1 LDDTRQFDKSIAMND
16 VLLNI
21 ANQIEADLYLQTH
34 STNPLL
40 TYTTIDRGIKKLLDS
55 YPMYDSLFSVTQR
68 NVRFWDIL
76 ARPINHNQNILLRTQ
91 DLPPI
96 FEENS
101 CMYIFSKEILK
112 SKHNRIGNRPMLYE
126 IDAIESQDID
136 VELNFKV
143 AEFLYNEVNNN

>member
-1 LDDTRQFDKSIAMND
+1 
-16 VLLNI
+16 
-21 ANQIEADLYLQTH
+21 
-34 STNPLL
+34 
-40 TYTTIDRGIKKLLDS
+40 
-55 YPMYDSLFSVTQR
+55 MYDSLFTVTKR

-112 SKHNRIGNRPMLYE
+112 SKHNRIGNRPMLFE
-126 IDAIESQDID
+126 IDPVESQDID

-143 AEFLYNEVNNN
+143 AEFLFKEHNN